1 MFTELYLH
9 TTNPKITLFDMFR
22 ENLGSILVSVVF
34 HTVIYSL
41 TLNVASFIF
50 FGKFLSSAVNVRL
63 SVVLL
68 FIMFFGYIARYYHV
82 KDIYGAYRGDIE
94 KVRAH
99 CDRLYIGW
107 IFIG

>member
-9 TTNPKITLFDMFR
+9 TTNPKITLYDMYR
-22 ENLGSILVSVVF
+22 ENLGSIIVSVIF
-34 HTVIYSL
+34 HTVLYCAVF
-41 TLNVASFIF
+41 NVASFIF
-50 FGKFLSSAVNVRL
+50 FERILSTTVNLRL
-63 SVVLL
+63 SVILIL
-68 FIMFFGYIARYYHV
+68 IMFFGYIGRYYHV
-82 KDIYGAYRGDIE
+82 KDIYRAYKGNME

>member
-9 TTNPKITLFDMFR
+9 TTNPKSTLYDLFK
-22 ENLGSILVSVVF
+22 ENLGSILVSVIF

-41 TLNVASFIF
+41 TLNIASFIF
-50 FGKFLSSAVNVRL
+50 FGHILSATVNMRL
-63 SVVLL
+63 CMVLSL
-68 FIMFFGYIARYYHV
+68 IMFFGYIARYYHV
-82 KDIYGAYRGDIE
+82 KDIYRAYRGNIE
-94 KVRAH
+94 KTREH